1 MFSFVSSDS
10 ENLSWFVQ
18 LSDLHISQFKD
29 IGRVDQL
36 LEFTDISLN
45 ILNPAAVV
53 VTGRPFSYRYIL
65 THS

>member
-53 VTGRPFSYRYIL
+53 VTGRPFS
-65 THS
+65 